1 MPKFDIHKIVINI
14 GLAPTIW
21 KYKKHKKI
29 KLAVNVIMKAL
40 TFYETCFSFL
50 ASDYE
55 SLPLYQP
62 QVATQLESHSV
73 MVARYNEARS
83 TRLAEAL

>member
-1 MPKFDIHKIVINI
+1 
-14 GLAPTIW
+14 
-21 KYKKHKKI
+21 
-29 KLAVNVIMKAL
+29 MKAL

>member
-1 MPKFDIHKIVINI
+1 
-14 GLAPTIW
+14 
-21 KYKKHKKI
+21 
-29 KLAVNVIMKAL
+29 MKAL
-40 TFYETCFSFL
+40 TFCETCSSFL

-55 SLPLYQP
+55 RLPLYQP

-73 MVARYNEARS
+73 MDASYNEARR